1 MTDAIK
7 EKNKICL
14 LAPTK
19 VLAETAKNIIAR
31 ENLPISVYI
40 GALDTAVSIAKEL
53 QEQGAW
59 LFISRKGTKAA
70 LENRLGVKTVSIAL
84 DVSDYIP
91 VITQARKEKGVIAV
105 FYYDDISSE
114 LETICYLLNIK
125 IKCYKFTTNEEAECV
140 VKQAVKD
147 RVKLAIGGSVTD
159 FYAKQYNLKHIIVE
173 SSQSSIEDAIHT
185 AYSMLLLH
193 IEDAKKQEALE
204 IRLERY
210 KNIFNYTH
218 DAIIAVDNN
227 GYVEIANK
235 VARKMLSSKEQSYTG
250 KYIDKVLPNTR
261 LINIL
266 RSGEAEIDQLMD
278 IKGTLV
284 STNRI
289 PIIVNKKIKGAVATF
304 QDVETLQTAE
314 QNIRIKLHEKGLA
327 AKYNFSDIIGN
338 SPQIAQ
344 AKYLAATYADSEF
357 TVMLYGETGTG
368 KELFAQSIHN
378 ASPRKDGPF
387 VAINC
392 TSLSKTLLEAELF
405 GYADSSFTG
414 AKKGGKPGLFELAHR
429 GTIFLDEIGELPIEI
444 QAQFLRVLQE
454 KEVRRVGGDKMVPVD
469 IRVIGATNKNLQ
481 QCVER
486 EEFRKDLFYRL
497 NVLNL
502 VLPPLRDREDD
513 YLLIAK
519 YLYNGIA
526 GHKNEDV
533 VMRILRDYHN
543 YGWPGNIRELTNV
556 VERISLLVG
565 RNMDEKLILSVLKT
579 MVPVGRTKQGT
590 DKDFRPIDKSE
601 SLADAERNK
610 IEEEL
615 AANKGN
621 ISLTARKLD
630 ISRAT
635 LYRKLKK

>member
-1 MTDAIK
+1 
-7 EKNKICL
+7 
-14 LAPTK
+14 
-19 VLAETAKNIIAR
+19 
-31 ENLPISVYI
+31 
-40 GALDTAVSIAKEL
+40 
-53 QEQGAW
+53 
-59 LFISRKGTKAA
+59 
-70 LENRLGVKTVSIAL
+70 
-84 DVSDYIP
+84 
-91 VITQARKEKGVIAV
+91 
-105 FYYDDISSE
+105 
-114 LETICYLLNIK
+114 
-125 IKCYKFTTNEEAECV
+125 
-140 VKQAVKD
+140 
-147 RVKLAIGGSVTD
+147 
-159 FYAKQYNLKHIIVE
+159 
-173 SSQSSIEDAIHT
+173 
-185 AYSMLLLH
+185 
-193 IEDAKKQEALE
+193 
-204 IRLERY
+204 
-210 KNIFNYTH
+210 
-218 DAIIAVDNN
+218 
-227 GYVEIANK
+227 
-235 VARKMLSSKEQSYTG
+235 
-250 KYIDKVLPNTR
+250 
-261 LINIL
+261 
-266 RSGEAEIDQLMD
+266 
-278 IKGTLV
+278 
-284 STNRI
+284 
-289 PIIVNKKIKGAVATF
+289 
-304 QDVETLQTAE
+304 
-314 QNIRIKLHEKGLA
+314 
-327 AKYNFSDIIGN
+327 
-338 SPQIAQ
+338 
-344 AKYLAATYADSEF
+344 
-357 TVMLYGETGTG
+357 MLYGETGTG

-533 VMRILRDYHN
+533 VMSILRDYHN

-579 MVPVGRTKQGT
+579 MVPVGRTKQET